1 VLTNVSSAM
10 GVISIMGPNARALLQ
25 SICPNDLSH
34 EAFPFATSQEIEL
47 GYAIVRASRIT
58 YVGEL
63 GWELYIP
70 TEFMTGVYDEI
81 VAAGAAFGLRHC
93 GYHALNALRMEK
105 AYRHW
110 GHDITDEDTPLEAG
124 LGFAVRM
131 DKPGGFI
138 GREALLRQK
147 EEGLKQRLVQFLLKD
162 PAPMLYH
169 NEPIWQGDRIA
180 GYIRSGMYTHG
191 LGGACGLG
199 YVTAADG
206 GVVGPIGADDYEIE
220 IAGVRYP
227 VTASL
232 KPLYDPSNARIKI

>member
-1 VLTNVSSAM
+1 VLTNVSSGM
-10 GVISIMGPNARALLQ
+10 GVISIMGPKARALLQ
-25 SICPNDLSH
+25 SLSPNDLSH
-34 EAFPFATSQEIEL
+34 DTFPFATSQEIEL
-47 GYAIVRASRIT
+47 GYAMVRASRIT

-70 TEFMTGVYDEI
+70 TEFMLGVYDEI
-81 VAAGAAFGLRHC
+81 VAAGAAYGLKHC

-124 LGFAVRM
+124 LGFAVKL

-138 GREALLRQK
+138 GRDALLRQK
-147 EEGLKQRLVQFLLKD
+147 EAGLKQRLVQFLLKD

-180 GYIRSGMYTHG
+180 GYIRSGMYAHT
-191 LGGACGLG
+191 LGAACGLG
-199 YVTAADG
+199 YVTAPNG
-206 GVVGPIGADDYEIE
+206 GVVRPIGTDDFEIE
-220 IAGVRYP
+220 IAGVRYSA
-227 VTASL
+227 TASL